1 LNLLAIGPHPDD
13 IEIGCAGSLLKWREK
28 GFKIYLMVMTD
39 GSSGGEAHVRRKEQ
53 EHSASI
59 LGVEEIIWGGFRDT
73 ELEYQGK
80 VLVDTIEV
88 CLRKIQPAFVLVN
101 YPEDTHQDHRALSS
115 ATVSAARNSKN
126 VLFYEGPTSIEFNPT
141 VFVDISP
148 CMEEKMETLKAHESQ
163 IHKTN
168 IQGMSIIEIATAMAH
183 FRGTQGR
190 VKYGEG
196 FQALRLFVNI

>member
-1 LNLLAIGPHPDD
+1 MNLLAIGPHPDD
-13 IEIGCAGSLLKWREK
+13 IEIGCAGSILKWKEK
-28 GFKIYLMVMTD
+28 GFKIHLMVMTD
-39 GSSGGEAHVRRKEQ
+39 GSNGGDTSVRRKEQ
-53 EHSASI
+53 ERSAAI
-59 LGVEEIIWGGFRDT
+59 LGAEEIIWGGFRDT

-80 VLVDTIEV
+80 ILVDTIED
-88 CLRKIQPAFVLVN
+88 CLKKIKPAFVLVN
-101 YPEDTHQDHRALSS
+101 YPEDTHQDHRSLSS

-126 VLFYEGPTSIEFNPT
+126 VLFYEGPTSIDFNPT
-141 VFVDISP
+141 VFVDIDSY
-148 CMEEKMETLKAHESQ
+148 MTKKMDTLKAHDSQ

-168 IQGMSIIEIATAMAH
+168 IEGMSIIEIAKAMAH

>member
-1 LNLLAIGPHPDD
+1 MNLLAIGPHPDD
-13 IEIGCAGSLLKWREK
+13 IEIGCAGSLLKWKEK

-39 GSSGGEAHVRRKEQ
+39 GSNGGETSIRRKEQ
-53 EHSASI
+53 ERSAEI
-59 LGVEEIIWGGFRDT
+59 LGAEEILWGGFKDT
-73 ELEYQGK
+73 DLEYQGK
-80 VLVDTIEV
+80 VLVDTIED
-88 CLRKIQPAFVLVN
+88 CLKKIKPAFVLVN
-101 YPEDTHQDHRALSS
+101 YYEDTHQDHRSLSS

-126 VLFYEGPTSIEFNPT
+126 VLFYEGPTSIDFNPT
-141 VFVDISP
+141 VFVDIDP
-148 CMEEKMETLKAHESQ
+148 CIDKKMEAIRAHDSQ

-168 IQGMSIIEIATAMAH
+168 IEGMSIIDIATAMAH

>member
-1 LNLLAIGPHPDD
+1 MNLLAIGPHPDD
-13 IEIGCAGSLLKWREK
+13 IEIGCAGSILKWKEK
-28 GFKIYLMVMTD
+28 GFKIHLMVMTD
-39 GSSGGEAHVRRKEQ
+39 GSNGGDTSVRRKEQ
-53 EHSASI
+53 ERSAAI
-59 LGVEEIIWGGFRDT
+59 LGAEEIIWGGFKDT

-80 VLVDTIEV
+80 ILVDTIED
-88 CLRKIQPAFVLVN
+88 CLKKIKPAFVLVN
-101 YPEDTHQDHRALSS
+101 YPEDTHQDHRSLSS

-126 VLFYEGPTSIEFNPT
+126 VLFYEGPTSIDFNPT
-141 VFVDISP
+141 VFVDIDS
-148 CMEEKMETLKAHESQ
+148 CMTRKMDALKAHDSQ

-168 IQGMSIIEIATAMAH
+168 IEGMSIIEIATAMAH

>member
-1 LNLLAIGPHPDD
+1 MNLLAIGPHPDD
-13 IEIGCAGSLLKWREK
+13 IEIGCAGSLLKWKEK

-39 GSSGGEAHVRRKEQ
+39 GSNGGETSIRRKEQ
-53 EHSASI
+53 ERSAEI
-59 LGVEEIIWGGFRDT
+59 LGAEEILWGGFKDT
-73 ELEYQGK
+73 DLEYQGK
-80 VLVDTIEV
+80 VLVDTIED
-88 CLRKIQPAFVLVN
+88 CLKKIKPAFVLVN
-101 YPEDTHQDHRALSS
+101 YYEDTHQDHRSLSA

-126 VLFYEGPTSIEFNPT
+126 VLFYEGPTSIDFNPT
-141 VFVDISP
+141 VFVDIDP
-148 CMEEKMETLKAHESQ
+148 CIDKKMEAIRAHDSQ

-168 IQGMSIIEIATAMAH
+168 IEGMSIIDIATAMAH

>member
-1 LNLLAIGPHPDD
+1 VNLLAIGPHPDD
-13 IEIGCAGSLLKWREK
+13 IEIGCAGAILKWKEK
-28 GFKIYLMVMTD
+28 GFKIHLLVMTD
-39 GSSGGEAHVRRKEQ
+39 GSSGGNTSVRQKEQ
-53 EHSASI
+53 ERSAAI
-59 LGVEEIIWGGFRDT
+59 LGAEEIIWGGFRDT

-80 VLVDTIEV
+80 ILVDTIED

-101 YPEDTHQDHRALSS
+101 YPEDTHQDHRSLSS
-115 ATVSAARNSKN
+115 ATISAARNSKN

-141 VFVDISP
+141 VFVDISS
-148 CMEEKMETLKAHESQ
+148 CMEQKVDALKAHESQ

-168 IQGMSIIEIATAMAH
+168 IEGVSILEIATAMAH

>member
-1 LNLLAIGPHPDD
+1 VNLLAIGPHPDD
-13 IEIGCAGSLLKWREK
+13 IEIGCAGAILKWREK

-39 GSSGGEAHVRRKEQ
+39 GSSGGDNALRQKEQ
-53 EHSASI
+53 ERSAAI
-59 LGVEEIIWGGFRDT
+59 LGAEEVIWGGFRDT

-80 VLVDTIEV
+80 ILVDTIED
-88 CLRKIQPAFVLVN
+88 CLRKIKPAFVLVN
-101 YPEDTHQDHRALSS
+101 YPEDTHQDHRTLSS
-115 ATVSAARNSKN
+115 ATISAARNSKN

-141 VFVDISP
+141 VFVDISS
-148 CMEEKMETLKAHESQ
+148 CMDKKVDALKAHESQ

-168 IQGMSIIEIATAMAH
+168 IEGVSILEIATAMAH